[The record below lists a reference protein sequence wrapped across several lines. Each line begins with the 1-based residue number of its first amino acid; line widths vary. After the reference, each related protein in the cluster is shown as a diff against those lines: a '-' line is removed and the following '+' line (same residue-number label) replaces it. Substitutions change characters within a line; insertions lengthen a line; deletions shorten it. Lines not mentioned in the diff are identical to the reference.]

1 MILFIFSSESVST
14 STNRNHIP
22 DALQDYDYVCAKC
35 NMPFVSQLSL
45 DEHQNGQ

>member
-1 MILFIFSSESVST
+1 MFSSEST
-14 STNRNHIP
+14 STNRTHIP
-22 DALQDYDYVCAKC
+22 DALQDYDYVCSKC